1 MQSINAPYSAINCLP
16 RFRNPLRLVLS
27 AAVLLLL
34 PTIAIP
40 CLAEP
45 TFTGSWYLDLRTPEQ
60 QAAQAECGGA
70 GFDLTQ
76 QGNTVLGTHYL
87 ATVNCGKLN
96 DGGEVRGT
104 VTGSEAVL
112 FVTSGRTGEV
122 VKGKATLEGDTLR
135 WQVLET
141 VKAGEPEWEPG
152 LVLQS
157 GVLGRREGAVAR

>member
-1 MQSINAPYSAINCLP
+1 MRLTHLAIHTRCQP
-16 RFRNPLRLVLS
+16 RLARLL
-27 AAVLLLL
+27 AALLLQATPAL
-34 PTIAIP
+34 

-45 TFTGSWYLDLRTPEQ
+45 TFFTGSWYLDLRTPEQ

-76 QGNTVLGTHYL
+76 QGNTVHGTHYL

-122 VKGKATLEGDTLR
+122 VKGKATLQGDTLR

-141 VKAGEPEWEPG
+141 VKAGEPEWEAG
-152 LVLQS
+152 LVL
-157 GVLGRREGAVAR
+157 REGALGRIAGSVAK

>member
-1 MQSINAPYSAINCLP
+1 MRLLTHLATHSRCQP
-16 RFRNPLRLVLS
+16 RLARLL
-27 AAVLLLL
+27 AALLLL
-34 PTIAIP
+34 QATPAL

-96 DGGEVRGT
+96 EGGEVRGT

-122 VKGKATLEGDTLR
+122 VKGKATLQGDTLR

-152 LVLQS
+152 LVLRE
-157 GVLGRREGAVAR
+157 GTLGRVAGPVAK